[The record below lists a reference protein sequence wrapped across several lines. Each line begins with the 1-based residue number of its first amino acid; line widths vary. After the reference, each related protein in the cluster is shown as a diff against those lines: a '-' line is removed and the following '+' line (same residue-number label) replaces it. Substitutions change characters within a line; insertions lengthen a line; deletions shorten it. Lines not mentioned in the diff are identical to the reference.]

1 MLDPQLIRV
10 ALAQT
15 PSRPIPLAALRPA
28 AVLLPLFCRN
38 GRDALLF
45 TRRTESLRHHRG
57 EISFPGGAAE
67 AQDPDLLATALRETE
82 EEIGVAAATVDVL
95 GRLDDFVSV
104 HDYHVTPYV
113 GIIPPP
119 ANLQVAAG
127 EIAALIELP
136 LQALAD
142 PAAWRNE
149 QWQHRGRPET
159 VWFCAADGELVWG
172 LTAAILRQFLQR
184 TGLLA

>member
-1 MLDPQLIRV
+1 MLDAPALRA
-10 ALAQT
+10 ALAQAPT
-15 PSRPIPLAALRPA
+15 RQIPLAALRPA
-28 AVLLPLFCRN
+28 AVLLPLFCRD
-38 GRDALLF
+38 GSDALLF

-67 AQDPDLLATALRETE
+67 AQDADLFATALRETE
-82 EEIGVAAATVDVL
+82 EEIGVAPASVEIL

-119 ANLQVAAG
+119 VDLQVDAG

-136 LQALAD
+136 LVALSD
-142 PAAWRNE
+142 PAAWRSEN
-149 QWQHRGRPET
+149 WQHRGRAET
-159 VWFCAADGELVWG
+159 VWFCAAGGQLVWG
-172 LTAAILRQFLQR
+172 LTAAILRQFLRR
-184 TGLLA
+184 TGMLA